1 MSMAD
6 STIKMPEALMVEV
19 QMRAEAEDRDPQE
32 LVQEAVEQYL
42 GRKRREKLYAH
53 GEEQA
58 RKLGIREED
67 IPGIVKEVRQTA
79 PRSR

>member
-1 MSMAD
+1 MAD
-6 STIKMPEALMVEV
+6 STIRMPEALMAEV
-19 QMRAEAEDRDPQE
+19 QKRAAAEARAPEE

-42 GRKRREKLYAH
+42 RRKRREKLYAH

-79 PRSR
+79 LRSR

>member
-1 MSMAD
+1 MAMAD
-6 STIKMPEALMVEV
+6 STIRMPEALMAEV
-19 QMRAEAEDRDPQE
+19 QKRADAEERAPEE

-42 GRKRREKLYAH
+42 RRKRREKLYAH